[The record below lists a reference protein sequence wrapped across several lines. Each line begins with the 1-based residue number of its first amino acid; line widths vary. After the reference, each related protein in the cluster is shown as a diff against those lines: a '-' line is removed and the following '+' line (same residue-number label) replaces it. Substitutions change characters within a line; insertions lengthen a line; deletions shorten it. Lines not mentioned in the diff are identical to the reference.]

1 MGTGTAR
8 ARGVGPA
15 PRRENRPRDGGLG
28 GGRASWRLW
37 YPRPFMGRRA
47 GRLLV
52 TAFLLLAG
60 VEAAW
65 AASFPPELRFRSL
78 STDRVTVH
86 FHQGLEAMARR
97 AAAPATEILERHEA
111 RYGVHLGRVNL
122 VLPHV
127 QDDPHRLA
135 SPLPHPPLHGRAGA
149 PHGREDFG
157 NYHD

>member
-28 GGRASWRLW
+28 GGRAAWRLW

-47 GRLLV
+47 GRLLL
-52 TAFLLLAG
+52 TALLLLAG
-60 VEAAW
+60 AAAAP
-65 AASFPPELRFRSL
+65 AASFPPELRFRSV

-97 AAAPATEILERHEA
+97 AAALATEILERHEA
-111 RYGVHLGRVNL
+111 RYGVHVGRVNL
-122 VLPHV
+122 VLADV
-127 QDDPHRLA
+127 DDDPNGFA
-135 SPLPHPPLHGRAGA
+135 SPLPYPPLPPPPVPPART
-149 PHGREDFG
+149 D
-157 NYHD
+157 DL